1 MRLDSPAAQQAARDV
16 TRVSTNRIIRAADA
30 DGRVRTRSFGPPSA
44 PRASACAPRQPTMK
58 IEGAPTPAPAPTP
71 SKAHPAR
78 SNGMKMT
85 MSTGST
91 MTPRIHRKVIRTA
104 SKLHPG
110 KLHPG
115 KLHAVKRQPGK
126 ALPTKSILGHQ
137 HQYHQQ
143 MQNAGKIMTSRG
155 KMLSRVPPLTRPVD
169 SCDNSNDSGLGF
181 DHMEMNLTPRNNCLR
196 FSEHLETSWREDTQQ
211 LKNCKSDLKFD
222 SDDANDNFNFHETAT
237 RSPKQLCTPTTYRN
251 VISSGKATTPSVSRR
266 KAVIPQPHPLEPIN
280 LCSQL
285 PSHSRDGRFYLQIVC
300 QPEQQH
306 RARYQTEGSRGAVKD
321 RSGNGF
327 PIVKLVG
334 YDKPATLQVF
344 IGTDVGR
351 VAPHMFYQ
359 ACRVFGKNSTPCT
372 EVKEDGTVLI
382 DIDFDAQKNWQ
393 VTCDCVGILKERNVD
408 VEHRFGD
415 QTAERGKKK
424 STRCRMV
431 FRTQLINSEGVMET
445 IQVCSQQ
452 IVCTQPPGVPEICRK
467 SLVSCPASGGLE
479 LFLLGKNF
487 LKDTKVV
494 FQTTDECKPPQ
505 PTWEECVLPD
515 KEFLQQNHL
524 VCGVPPFIHLNIS
537 EPIAVKLFVVSGDK
551 ASESHEFFYT
561 PISKNSTPQHATMH
575 HSALGG
581 MMNGQYSN
589 VETKEESKPVLLW
602 DSGTDVGMMLPPKA
616 PLRRPSLILPDPHSP
631 PLNNFKTE
639 AEDSN
644 QGTLMETESS
654 EIISRHLRSGHF
666 KIHNENSMDI
676 NDNSIDNDHM
686 RTQQIPSDTVSRD
699 ANICMIPHSD
709 KSNVTLIVNES
720 TGDIMRI
727 SEAEPSVCL
736 NENNVEMLIRHNDST
751 NVVKENNV
759 NSYAQSTIMSPQL
772 VTSQLMGE
780 AIKNQ
785 INGSTVTCDLM
796 NTARHMS
803 QSELKVMDL
812 RMKPENFVTE
822 NDNPSLATIH
832 RFVDTRNKLPTQT
845 AQSVENYLSNID
857 NKALLPQNIEKP
869 PLSAFSQQLAL
880 HTHNTDKV
888 MESVAAAIF
897 HSTSEPNRANLYP
910 TQSSVQQVVLPTV
923 TPMDQL
929 IVSKQMLTIPS
940 NIMSGPLQ
948 DTCTKSEIY
957 NSTCNH
963 VNMTSDKLSTTHQ
976 SLMDSQ
982 IAGMDVLVPAMHAS
996 IIASPTSSTSKLDS
1010 LINSSVDSHLS
1021 PSHSESS
1028 PRHSPSSHDI
1038 ILSAHSSPEIA
1049 INNNNNTQQIPQDLI
1064 HSHNTNALSPEVILN
1079 PQVSPTL
1086 MCSQD
1091 GALLNSQSLG
1101 SAMSQQL
1108 LPNSH
1113 NLNESSANNL
1123 IIMTNEQ
1130 TNQSENMSLMSPQHM
1145 INPVVKTPPS
1155 TVECM
1160 YFNALVSSAM
1170 KSSILNSENV
1180 QSQPSLMCTQ
1190 TATGTVND
1198 IRQQSDQQSLRGPTS
1213 QYAANLPF
1221 SPQVSTEQYTSQAII
1236 DNAVGNFVSQ
1246 MKEDTTTETT
1256 AMNQAVTQAVSQAVS
1271 QAVVFSQVVNQAVNQ
1286 KIKTAGSVP
1295 VRELTSI
1302 SDNELLSYIN
1312 PSCFDQV

>member
-1 MRLDSPAAQQAARDV
+1 
-16 TRVSTNRIIRAADA
+16 
-30 DGRVRTRSFGPPSA
+30 
-44 PRASACAPRQPTMK
+44 
-58 IEGAPTPAPAPTP
+58 
-71 SKAHPAR
+71 
-78 SNGMKMT
+78 
-85 MSTGST
+85 
-91 MTPRIHRKVIRTA
+91 
-104 SKLHPG
+104 
-110 KLHPG
+110 
-115 KLHAVKRQPGK
+115 
-126 ALPTKSILGHQ
+126 
-137 HQYHQQ
+137 
-143 MQNAGKIMTSRG
+143 
-155 KMLSRVPPLTRPVD
+155 
-169 SCDNSNDSGLGF
+169 
-181 DHMEMNLTPRNNCLR
+181 
-196 FSEHLETSWREDTQQ
+196 
-211 LKNCKSDLKFD
+211 
-222 SDDANDNFNFHETAT
+222 
-237 RSPKQLCTPTTYRN
+237 
-251 VISSGKATTPSVSRR
+251 
-266 KAVIPQPHPLEPIN
+266 
-280 LCSQL
+280 
-285 PSHSRDGRFYLQIVC
+285 
-300 QPEQQH
+300 
-306 RARYQTEGSRGAVKD
+306 
-321 RSGNGF
+321 
-327 PIVKLVG
+327 
-334 YDKPATLQVF
+334 
-344 IGTDVGR
+344 
-351 VAPHMFYQ
+351 
-359 ACRVFGKNSTPCT
+359 
-372 EVKEDGTVLI
+372 
-382 DIDFDAQKNWQ
+382 
-393 VTCDCVGILKERNVD
+393 
-408 VEHRFGD
+408 
-415 QTAERGKKK
+415 
-424 STRCRMV
+424 
-431 FRTQLINSEGVMET
+431 
-445 IQVCSQQ
+445 
-452 IVCTQPPGVPEICRK
+452 
-467 SLVSCPASGGLE
+467 
-479 LFLLGKNF
+479 
-487 LKDTKVV
+487 
-494 FQTTDECKPPQ
+494 
-505 PTWEECVLPD
+505 
-515 KEFLQQNHL
+515 
-524 VCGVPPFIHLNIS
+524 
-537 EPIAVKLFVVSGDK
+537 
-551 ASESHEFFYT
+551 
-561 PISKNSTPQHATMH
+561 
-575 HSALGG
+575 

-589 VETKEESKPVLLW
+589 IETKEESKPVLLW

-676 NDNSIDNDHM
+676 NDNSIDNGHM
-686 RTQQIPSDTVSRD
+686 TTQQIPSDSVSCD
-699 ANICMIPHSD
+699 ANICIIPRSD
-709 KSNVTLIVNES
+709 KSNLTLIVNEN

-727 SEAEPSVCL
+727 NDTAPSVCL

-803 QSELKVMDL
+803 QNELKVMDL

-832 RFVDTRNKLPTQT
+832 RFVDTHNKLPTQT

-857 NKALLPQNIEKP
+857 NKVLLSQNIEKP

-880 HTHNTDKV
+880 QTHNTDKV

-897 HSTSEPNRANLYP
+897 QSTSEPNRANLYP
-910 TQSSVQQVVLPTV
+910 TQSSVQQVLPTV

-929 IVSKQMLTIPS
+929 IVAKQMLTIPS
-940 NIMSGPLQ
+940 NILSGSLEN
-948 DTCTKSEIY
+948 TCTKSEIY
-957 NSTCNH
+957 NATCKH
-963 VNMTSDKLSTTHQ
+963 LNMTGDKLSTTHQ

-982 IAGMDVLVPAMHAS
+982 INGMDVLVPAMHAS

-1021 PSHSESS
+1021 PSHSEPS

-1038 ILSAHSSPEIA
+1038 ILSAHSSPDIA
-1049 INNNNNTQQIPQDLI
+1049 INNTQQIPSDLI
-1064 HSHNTNALSPEVILN
+1064 HAHNTNALSPEVILN

-1091 GALLNSQSLG
+1091 GTLLNSQSLG

-1113 NLNESSANNL
+1113 NLNESGANNL

-1155 TVECM
+1155 TVDCL
-1160 YFNALVSSAM
+1160 YFNVLVSSAM

-1190 TATGTVND
+1190 TATGTVNE
-1198 IRQQSDQQSLRGPTS
+1198 IRQQSDQQSLGGSTS
-1213 QYAANLPF
+1213 RYAANLPF
-1221 SPQVSTEQYTSQAII
+1221 SAQVSTEQYSSQAII

-1256 AMNQAVTQAVSQAVS
+1256 AMNQAVTQGVSQAVS
-1271 QAVVFSQVVNQAVNQ
+1271 QAVAFSQVVNQAVNQ

-1312 PSCFDQV
+1312 PSCFDQGTII